1 MANPFPIL
9 VSKPKKTDRYAYLY
23 NNASK
28 GGKSRCITGK
38 PADSDCNV
46 LCNCVGWACGRFNH
60 IYNLLTGF
68 DGIKYP
74 NFCCNAE
81 NFIEV
86 AKAYGLSVGL
96 TPKAGAIMVWQKG
109 ATLKNS
115 DGAGHVAV
123 VESVISSTSVKTSES
138 GYNSFAFKNRIR
150 SKGSDGNWGTS
161 GKYHFRGFI
170 YNPAVKDTTVVKEST
185 TTVIAVPVARN
196 TNVNQIQVM
205 VNNLR
210 IRDNNGKAIGHAKQG
225 YYNYTATENMGGYTR
240 YKIANNNWIAYDPS
254 WAKLLPA
261 SNTLVVGKQV
271 TITKNAPI
279 YNSTK
284 TFASWVYDS
293 KLYVRSISGNKIG
306 ISVYQTGALT
316 GYVDKKYLTV
326 V

>member
-9 VSKPKKTDRYAYLY
+9 TSKPKKTDRYAYLY

-210 IRDNNGKAIGHAKQG
+210 IRDNNGKSIGHAKQG

-240 YKIANNNWIAYDPS
+240 YKIANNNWIAYDHS

>member
-9 VSKPKKTDRYAYLY
+9 TSKPKKTDKYAYLY

-109 ATLKNS
+109 ATLKSS

-150 SKGSDGNWGTS
+150 NKGSDGNWGTA

-170 YNPAVKDTTVVKEST
+170 YNPSVKDTTVVKEST
-185 TTVIAVPVARN
+185 TSVVAVPVARN
-196 TNVNQIQVM
+196 TNVNQIQVTA
-205 VNNLR
+205 NNLR
-210 IRDNNGKAIGHAKQG
+210 IRDNDGKVIGYAKQG
-225 YYNYTATENMGGYTR
+225 YYNYTTIENMGGYTR

-254 WAKLLPA
+254 WAKILL
-261 SNTLVVGKQV
+261 SNNTLAVGKQV

-279 YNSTK
+279 YNSTN
-284 TFASWVYDS
+284 TFASWVYTS
-293 KLYVRSISGNKIG
+293 KLYVRSINGNRIG
-306 ISVYQTGALT
+306 VSVYQTGALT
-316 GYVDKKYLTV
+316 GYVDKKYITV